1 MRRYERPTIA
11 TLAVLPLLALSQAA
25 SAATTLGPLQ
35 VRSYLQEPFD
45 ASISFSHV
53 ELSGKR
59 ELFGCF
65 ELDRSGGTENGFPVI
80 SNATLSIEGSPDQGT
95 LRIATPN
102 PVTEPVALVRI
113 KFRCDANADS
123 LREYTFFLDPA
134 PQDRIRDDA
143 APVPPSQVFLPVVR
157 MLAAKPKAAEPAAET
172 GEKTTWTVRKGDTLQ
187 RIARRYQPGS
197 KLRQKRLAQAI
208 IEANPGIRNPD
219 HIRVGQEL
227 VIPELLETR
236 EKFVAPPSAKAG
248 PSSPAEAPQPKRHTA
263 PIVAS
268 QTEYRVK
275 LSAIKDDTGGSTK
288 NDGSGAGKPSAT
300 HETDDKTA
308 QLLALNDKIRELET
322 QVAALQIELKRQSTV
337 PAATSGAAT
346 PTAAKTASPQPAP
359 QVPVTST
366 LKPDAPVSPYAAL
379 GIGVAIAGLTA
390 GGLAWMRKR
399 RAT

>member
-11 TLAVLPLLALSQAA
+11 TLAVLPLLALSQTV
-25 SAATTLGPLQ
+25 SATATLGPLQ

-80 SNATLSIEGSPDQGT
+80 STATLSVEGSPEQGT

-134 PQDRIRDDA
+134 PQDRVRDDA

-157 MLAAKPKAAEPAAET
+157 VLAAKPKPAEPAADAT
-172 GEKTTWTVRKGDTLQ
+172 EKTTWTVRKGDTLQ
-187 RIARRYQPGS
+187 RISRRYQPGS
-197 KLRQKRLAQAI
+197 KSRQKRLAQAI

-219 HIRVGQEL
+219 HIRIGQEL
-227 VIPELLETR
+227 VIPELLEAR

-248 PSSPAEAPQPKRHTA
+248 PSSPAEPAQPKRRTA
-263 PIVAS
+263 PIVSS

-275 LSAIKDDTGGSTK
+275 LSAIKDEAAAGTKHGGGS
-288 NDGSGAGKPSAT
+288 AGTPPAT

-308 QLLALNDKIRELET
+308 QLLALNDKIRELEA
-322 QVAALQIELKRQSTV
+322 QVAALQVELKRQSSA
-337 PAATSGAAT
+337 PAAAASAAT
-346 PTAAKTASPQPAP
+346 PAKTAPSQPAP

-390 GGLAWMRKR
+390 AGLAWMRKR
-399 RAT
+399 RTT

>member
-11 TLAVLPLLALSQAA
+11 TLAVLPLLALSQTAL
-25 SAATTLGPLQ
+25 ATATLGPLQ

-65 ELDRSGGTENGFPVI
+65 ELDRSGGSENGFPVI
-80 SNATLSIEGSPDQGT
+80 SNATLSVEGSPEQGT

-134 PQDRIRDDA
+134 PQDRVRDEA

-157 MLAAKPKAAEPAAET
+157 VLATKPKAAEPAAET

-187 RIARRYQPGS
+187 RISRRYQPGS
-197 KLRQKRLAQAI
+197 KNRQKQLAQAI
-208 IEANPGIRNPD
+208 IDANPNIRNPD
-219 HIRVGQEL
+219 RIRIGQAL

-236 EKFVAPPSAKAG
+236 EKFAAPPAAKAG
-248 PSSPAEAPQPKRHTA
+248 PSSPAEPPPPKHRTA

-275 LSAIKDDTGGSTK
+275 LSATK
-288 NDGSGAGKPSAT
+288 NDADAGTKDDLGGTGKPSAT
-300 HETDDKTA
+300 HENDDKTA
-308 QLLALNDKIRELET
+308 QLLALNDKIRELEA
-322 QVAALQIELKRQSTV
+322 QVAALQIELKRQSTA
-337 PAATSGAAT
+337 PAAASGTAAPAKAAT
-346 PTAAKTASPQPAP
+346 PRPAP
-359 QVPVTST
+359 QIPVAST

-390 GGLAWMRKR
+390 GGLTWMRKR